1 MASSVD
7 ELTLLPSSHHCS
19 GVPVVVAGSG
29 VVAAKVDAHLRGE
42 SEDWTSWPALRGSIG
57 LAAVVIAALALAGIA
72 SGIVAALALAA
83 GLAHYFG
90 LVDVGGLVYKQLK
103 V

>member
-1 MASSVD
+1 M
-7 ELTLLPSSHHCS
+7 
-19 GVPVVVAGSG
+19 VAGSG
-29 VVAAKVDAHLRGE
+29 VVADKVDAHLRGD
-42 SEDWTSWPALRGSIG
+42 SEGWASWPALRGSIG
-57 LAAVVIAALALAGIA
+57 LAGVMLLGLALAGIA
-72 SGIVAALALAA
+72 SSVVAILALVA